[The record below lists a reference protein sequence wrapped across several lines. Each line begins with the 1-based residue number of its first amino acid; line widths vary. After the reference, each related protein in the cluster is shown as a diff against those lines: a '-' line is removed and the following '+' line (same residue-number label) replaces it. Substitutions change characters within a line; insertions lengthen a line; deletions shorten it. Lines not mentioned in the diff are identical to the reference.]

1 MENKVICLECANEIE
16 LEAGRVYEIGDV
28 IECPVCGSEME
39 VIEINADGTLSLR
52 LIEEE
57 K

>member
-1 MENKVICLECANEIE
+1 MNKVICLECANEIE

-39 VIEINADGTLSLR
+39 VIEINSDGTLSLR